1 MTRQVPGVCQGQNTG
16 YGSKEMWKVLTTSQR
31 HLTGSPV
38 CSTLQGC
45 GNDLFWQVL
54 QSYSCGSVRCFT
66 GGNQQLSLRVG
77 FSHSAFLT
85 ATLVIALK
93 WVVIQQLWWQPG
105 STTLPAEEE
114 KDASPWKC
122 FISSWI
128 LFFAAVELANTVWKL
143 SDCITVAL
151 SPSQYISLTWCSLH
165 FKGLLLVCP
174 CFSVCLW

>member
-1 MTRQVPGVCQGQNTG
+1 MITSMPTVQWQDRCQGVCQGQNTG

-128 LFFAAVELANTVWKL
+128 LFFCCCWTGKHSLKVVWLHHCGFESKPVHQSHVML
-143 SDCITVAL
+143 TAL
-151 SPSQYISLTWCSLH
+151 
-165 FKGLLLVCP
+165 
-174 CFSVCLW
+174 